1 MSTYTNNLNLI
12 KPGYDDDIDVAQ
24 LNNNMDVLDTQVSN
38 AIAVNDDQNRRLTTL
53 DNTVKTLDTRV
64 SGAITVNDEQ
74 NRRLT
79 TLENKTYPYLPLAG
93 GTMTGAIKSNTKL
106 VLSGGNN
113 SLTIDKDGCIYNYG
127 IKQDFIMKVSTVTN
141 TVQNYKHTSDR
152 ATIRETVTKYS
163 NGKQE
168 IELIVFHTRKDLDLG
183 VRDYTFSSPFVGD
196 NITTLDGVTNTG
208 TFEAFVDLT
217 GHVVSCTTTSIGFET
232 DNYITKYTIVVRG
245 NWK

>member
-38 AIAVNDDQNRRLTTL
+38 AITVNDDQNRRLT
-53 DNTVKTLDTRV
+53 D
-64 SGAITVNDEQ
+64 
-74 NRRLT
+74 
-79 TLENKTYPYLPLAG
+79 LENKTYPYLPLTG
-93 GTMTGAIKSNTKL
+93 GTMTGAIKSDGE
-106 VLSGGNN
+106 VLLLGGTN
-113 SLTIDKDGCIYNYG
+113 SFAINKDGNIYNNG
-127 IKQDFIMKVSTVTN
+127 IPQEFIMSVSTVTN
-141 TVQNYKHTSDR
+141 IVLNYKHTSDS
-152 ATIRETVTKYS
+152 ATIHETVTKYS

-168 IELIVFHTRKDLDLG
+168 IELVVLHARKDLDLG
-183 VRDYTFSSPFVGD
+183 VKDYTFSSPFVGD
-196 NITTLDGVTNTG
+196 NITTLDGITNTG

-232 DNYITKYTIVVRG
+232 DNYVNKYTILVRG